1 MKLNKPSLVMVLLLF
16 SVMAMQAQKGGETA
30 SLEAVEKV
38 SPAPKIEYNPS
49 GVNLEVVDDKLLL
62 YFKNRMSNL
71 RCEVINKKGEL
82 LMVTRAKSSQ
92 YSTLNISGLDSGT
105 YFVRVRFYDGTLKE
119 FLKFS
124 KK

>member
-1 MKLNKPSLVMVLLLF
+1 MKLIKPALALVLMLF
-16 SVMAMQAQKGGETA
+16 SVIALNAQDNNEIA
-30 SLEAVEKV
+30 SSEGVENTT
-38 SPAPKIEYNPS
+38 SASIIEYNPS
-49 GVNLEVVDDKLLL
+49 GVNMDVVDNKLLL

-82 LMVTRAKSSQ
+82 LIVNRAKSTQ
-92 YSTLNISGLDSGT
+92 HSTIDISGLKKGT

-119 FLKFS
+119 FFKFS